1 MRPMASDR
9 QSLTVREV
17 CELLRIHP
25 TTVYKLVRQG
35 KIPSFR
41 IGSCWR
47 FRTDLIERWMA
58 EKSMYARQVRK
69 VIESGANGKARH
81 RSLAGSG
88 RT

>member
-1 MRPMASDR
+1 MASDR

-47 FRTDLIERWMA
+47 FRTELIERWMA

>member
-1 MRPMASDR
+1 MACDR
-9 QSLTVREV
+9 EFLTVREV

-41 IGSCWR
+41 IGSYWR

-69 VIESGANGKARH
+69 AIESGANGKVRH
-81 RSLAGSG
+81 RSLVGSG